1 MKKVGGL
8 SELKKKDDLVQK
20 MIKELKDDIQ
30 KKLDKTIE
38 QLDVDSYKTQI
49 VAGTNYFIKVQ
60 INNEEFIIVKV
71 FQDLPHNQSKIELVS
86 LKDKVDIDEHI
97 SYF

>member
-20 MIKELKDDIQ
+20 IIKELKDDIQ
-30 KKLDKTIE
+30 KKLDKTID

-49 VAGTNYFIKVQ
+49 VAGTHYFIKVQ

-86 LKDKVDIDEHI
+86 LKDNVSKDDII
-97 SYF
+97 SFF